1 MTNELSLMEKLAVS
15 KKIMDAHN
23 KIPTGGASPSMD
35 SYNSP
40 SMSSYNSPSVDNY
53 APVKGTYN
61 IPQEFLQESQ
71 SNEPYLS
78 SLPKMT
84 TAPQPMTTDRVMSS
98 KLPDAIKR
106 LMIEHPIEIPNSMGG
121 GGSVLSDELVEKAT
135 RLMNTDARG
144 NQTSQPKQRV
154 QEQSQPQSPN
164 FNMKELKSMLR
175 EVVEEVLQENGILSE
190 SEQKSNEVFSFK
202 VGKHIFEGKVTKIKK
217 IS

>member
-23 KIPTGGASPSMD
+23 RIPTGGVSPSM
-35 SYNSP
+35 N
-40 SMSSYNSPSVDNY
+40 SYNSPSVENY
-53 APVKGTYN
+53 EPVRGNYN

-71 SNEPYLS
+71 QIDQPYLS
-78 SLPKMT
+78 SIPKT
-84 TAPQPMTTDRVMSS
+84 PTAPQPMTTDRVMAS

-106 LMIEHPIEIPNSMGG
+106 LMIEHPIEVPNSMG

-135 RLMNTDARG
+135 RLMGTSPKG
-144 NQTSQPKQRV
+144 NQPNQVVK
-154 QEQSQPQSPN
+154 EQSQPQSPN
-164 FNMKELKSMLR
+164 FNIKQLKSMLR

>member
-23 KIPTGGASPSMD
+23 RIPTGGGSQSVN
-35 SYNSP
+35 SYNT
-40 SMSSYNSPSVDNY
+40 PSVENY
-53 APVKGTYN
+53 EPVKASYN

-71 SNEPYLS
+71 QIDQPYLS
-78 SLPKMT
+78 SIPKTPSM
-84 TAPQPMTTDRVMSS
+84 PQPLTSDRVMAS

-106 LMIEHPIEIPNSMGG
+106 LMIEHPIEVPNSMG
-121 GGSVLSDELVEKAT
+121 GGSVLSDELVEKAA

-144 NQTSQPKQRV
+144 NQVNQPKQRI
-154 QEQSQPQSPN
+154 QEQAPTQQPQ
-164 FNMKELKSMLR
+164 FNNKQLREMLK
-175 EVVEEVLQENGILSE
+175 EVVEEVLLENGILAE
-190 SEQKSNEVFSFK
+190 STQKSNEVFSFK

>member
-23 KIPTGGASPSMD
+23 NTPRGNASPSM
-35 SYNSP
+35 N
-40 SMSSYNSPSVDNY
+40 SYNSPSVENY
-53 APVKGTYN
+53 EPVKGTYN

-71 SNEPYLS
+71 QIEQPYLS
-78 SLPKMT
+78 SIPKT
-84 TAPQPMTTDRVMSS
+84 PTAPQPLTSDRVMAS

-121 GGSVLSDELVEKAT
+121 GGSVLSDELVEKAA

-144 NQTSQPKQRV
+144 NQVNQPKHVVR
-154 QEQSQPQSPN
+154 EQSPTQQPQVN
-164 FNMKELKSMLR
+164 NKQLREMLK

>member
-23 KIPTGGASPSMD
+23 NTPRGGMASSMD
-35 SYNSP
+35 
-40 SMSSYNSPSVDNY
+40 SYNSPSVDNY
-53 APVKGTYN
+53 EPVKGTYN

-71 SNEPYLS
+71 QSDQPYLS
-78 SLPKMT
+78 SIPKAPTM
-84 TAPQPMTTDRVMSS
+84 PQPLTSDRVMAS

-106 LMIEHPIEIPNSMGG
+106 LMIEHPIEVPNSMGG

-144 NQTSQPKQRV
+144 NQVNQPKQRI
-154 QEQSQPQSPN
+154 QEQAPTQSPN
-164 FNMKELKSMLR
+164 FNMKQLKSMLR

>member
-1 MTNELSLMEKLAVS
+1 MNSEADLIQKLMIS
-15 KKIMDAHN
+15 KQIMDKHN
-23 KIPTGGASPSMD
+23 QTPRGNIPSMD
-35 SYNSP
+35 SYSSP
-40 SMSSYNSPSVDNY
+40 EVESYK
-53 APVKGTYN
+53 PVGAKYN
-61 IPQEFLQESQ
+61 IPSEFLQESQ

-78 SLPKMT
+78 SIPKTPTMPQAMT
-84 TAPQPMTTDRVMSS
+84 KDRVMSS
-98 KLPDAIKR
+98 NLPDEIKR
-106 LMIEHPIEIPNSMGG
+106 LMIEHPIEVPNSMGG
-121 GGSVLSDELVEKAT
+121 GSTLSNELVEKAA

-144 NQTSQPKQRV
+144 NQTTQPKQRI
-154 QEQSQPQSPN
+154 QEQSQTQLPN

>member
-1 MTNELSLMEKLAVS
+1 MNSEADLIQKLMIS
-15 KKIMDAHN
+15 KQIMDKHN
-23 KIPTGGASPSMD
+23 QTPRGSMPSMD
-35 SYNSP
+35 SYSSP
-40 SMSSYNSPSVDNY
+40 EVESYE
-53 APVKGTYN
+53 PVGAKYN

-78 SLPKMT
+78 SLPKTPTM
-84 TAPQPMTTDRVMSS
+84 PQPVTSDRVMSS

-106 LMIEHPIEIPNSMGG
+106 LMIEHPIEVPNSMGG
-121 GGSVLSDELVEKAT
+121 GTTLSNELVEKAA

-144 NQTSQPKQRV
+144 NQTKQRV
-154 QEQSQPQSPN
+154 QEQSQPQSSN

>member
-1 MTNELSLMEKLAVS
+1 MTNELSLMEKLVVS

-23 KIPTGGASPSMD
+23 NTPRGGVASSMD

-40 SMSSYNSPSVDNY
+40 EVESFE
-53 APVKGTYN
+53 PVGAKYN

-71 SNEPYLS
+71 QSEQPYLS
-78 SLPKMT
+78 SIPKAPTM
-84 TAPQPMTTDRVMSS
+84 PQPLTADRVMSS

-106 LMIEHPIEIPNSMGG
+106 LMIEHPIEVPNSMGG

-144 NQTSQPKQRV
+144 NQVNQPKQRI
-154 QEQSQPQSPN
+154 QEQSPVSQPQ
-164 FNMKELKSMLR
+164 FNNKQLREMLK

>member
-1 MTNELSLMEKLAVS
+1 MTNELSLMEKLVVS

-23 KIPTGGASPSMD
+23 KIPTGGASPSM
-35 SYNSP
+35 N
-40 SMSSYNSPSVDNY
+40 SYNSPSVDNY
-53 APVKGTYN
+53 EPVKGTYN

-71 SNEPYLS
+71 SSEPYLS
-78 SLPKMT
+78 SIPK
-84 TAPQPMTTDRVMSS
+84 APVIPQPLTSDRVMAS

-106 LMIEHPIEIPNSMGG
+106 LMIEHPIEVPNSMGG
-121 GGSVLSDELVEKAT
+121 GGSVLSNELVEKAA

-144 NQTSQPKQRV
+144 NQINQPKQVVR
-154 QEQSQPQSPN
+154 EQSQPQSPN
-164 FNMKELKSMLR
+164 FNMKELKSILR
-175 EVVEEVLQENGILSE
+175 EVVEEVLHENGILSE

>member
-23 KIPTGGASPSMD
+23 KIPTGGASPSI
-35 SYNSP
+35 
-40 SMSSYNSPSVDNY
+40 SSYNSPSVENY
-53 APVKGTYN
+53 EPVNARYD
-61 IPQEFLQESQ
+61 IPQEFLHESQ
-71 SNEPYLS
+71 SSEPYLS
-78 SLPKMT
+78 SIPKTPSM
-84 TAPQPMTTDRVMSS
+84 PQPLTSDRVMAS

-144 NQTSQPKQRV
+144 NQVNQPKQRV
-154 QEQSQPQSPN
+154 QEQSQPQQPQQPN
-164 FNMKELKSMLR
+164 FNMKQLKTMLR

>member
-23 KIPTGGASPSMD
+23 NTPRGNASPSM
-35 SYNSP
+35 N
-40 SMSSYNSPSVDNY
+40 SYNSPSVENY
-53 APVKGTYN
+53 EPVKGTYN

-71 SNEPYLS
+71 QIEQPYLS
-78 SLPKMT
+78 SIPKT
-84 TAPQPMTTDRVMSS
+84 PTAPQPLTSDRVMAS

-121 GGSVLSDELVEKAT
+121 GGSVLSDELVEKAA

-144 NQTSQPKQRV
+144 NQVNQPKQVVR
-154 QEQSQPQSPN
+154 EQAPTQQPQVN
-164 FNMKELKSMLR
+164 NKQLREMLK

>member
-1 MTNELSLMEKLAVS
+1 MNSEADLIQKLMIS
-15 KKIMDAHN
+15 KQIMDKHN
-23 KIPTGGASPSMD
+23 QTPRGGMPSMD
-35 SYNSP
+35 SYSSP
-40 SMSSYNSPSVDNY
+40 EVESYE
-53 APVKGTYN
+53 PVGAKYN

-78 SLPKMT
+78 SLPKTPTM
-84 TAPQPMTTDRVMSS
+84 PQAITKDRVMSS
-98 KLPDAIKR
+98 NLPDEIKR
-106 LMIEHPIEIPNSMGG
+106 LMIEHPIEQPTSMGG
-121 GGSVLSDELVEKAT
+121 GATLSNDLVEKAA

-154 QEQSQPQSPN
+154 QEQSQTPN

-175 EVVEEVLQENGILSE
+175 EVVEEVLQENGILAE

>member
-23 KIPTGGASPSMD
+23 NTPRGGVASSMD
-35 SYNSP
+35 
-40 SMSSYNSPSVDNY
+40 SYNSPSVDNY
-53 APVKGTYN
+53 EPVKGTYN

-71 SNEPYLS
+71 QSDQPYLS
-78 SLPKMT
+78 AIPKAPTM
-84 TAPQPMTTDRVMSS
+84 PQPLTADRVMSS

-106 LMIEHPIEIPNSMGG
+106 LMIEHPIEVPNSMG
-121 GGSVLSDELVEKAT
+121 GGSVLSDELVEKAS
-135 RLMNTDARG
+135 RLMNLKGDQ
-144 NQTSQPKQRV
+144 QTKQSV
-154 QEQSQPQSPN
+154 NEQTKRPQQTQSPN

>member
-23 KIPTGGASPSMD
+23 RIPTGGVSPSM
-35 SYNSP
+35 N
-40 SMSSYNSPSVDNY
+40 SYNSPSVENY
-53 APVKGTYN
+53 EPVRGNYN

-71 SNEPYLS
+71 QIDQPYLS
-78 SLPKMT
+78 SIPKT
-84 TAPQPMTTDRVMSS
+84 PTAPQPMTTDRVMAS

-106 LMIEHPIEIPNSMGG
+106 LMIEHPIEVPNSMG

-135 RLMNTDARG
+135 RLMGTSPKG
-144 NQTSQPKQRV
+144 NQPNQVVK
-154 QEQSQPQSPN
+154 EQSQPQSPN
-164 FNMKELKSMLR
+164 FNLKQLKSMLR

>member
-23 KIPTGGASPSMD
+23 RIPTGGASQSMG
-35 SYNSP
+35 SYNTP
-40 SMSSYNSPSVDNY
+40 MVENY
-53 APVKGTYN
+53 EPVKASYN
-61 IPQEFLQESQ
+61 IPQELLQESEINQ
-71 SNEPYLS
+71 PYLS
-78 SLPKMT
+78 SIPKT
-84 TAPQPMTTDRVMSS
+84 PSAPQPLTSDRVMAS

-106 LMIEHPIEIPNSMGG
+106 LMIEHPIEVPNSMGG

-144 NQTSQPKQRV
+144 NQVNQPKQVVR
-154 QEQSQPQSPN
+154 EQSPIQQPQVN
-164 FNMKELKSMLR
+164 NKQLREMLK